1 MKSNNLK
8 AKVRVWYHDW
18 EEGPRVAKSSEWSRL
33 LSKLDAYIIVSNKYV
48 II

>member
-18 EEGPRVAKSSEWSRL
+18 EEGPRVAKWSRL